1 MSSCDIVSPCKSRK
15 TALLGTKINY
25 LEPCQPPFAL
35 SGTVK
40 QRRETIARH
49 AAHEVGV
56 ANLPVSRV
64 RAPRRRQHTPLASA
78 SRRRHPRTD
87 PPGGNR
93 WPAARWR
100 RELAA
105 DISAPRSRRSSRH
118 GRILPRGSLG
128 QVGYVP
134 STTPKKRTQVCAQ
147 ERRNDSVALKLVQT
161 ALDKS
166 HRLLLDVA
174 ARMPNLVPRMDAQ
187 ECLKRTVCEAHNKP
201 GRYGLLG
208 IALQFFFP
216 PFRPGD
222 ADDTRMSPL
231 QLAARY
237 GRDPSADCGRQYDG
251 CFVDPL
257 QALQAAVDHFLRR
270 QQAAHSGRAQLSSGG
285 AVVEQSVA
293 AP

>member
-1 MSSCDIVSPCKSRK
+1 MKSPSARAA
-15 TALLGTKINY
+15 ALCCCACVFYLG
-25 LEPCQPPFAL
+25 
-35 SGTVK
+35 
-40 QRRETIARH
+40 
-49 AAHEVGV
+49 
-56 ANLPVSRV
+56 
-64 RAPRRRQHTPLASA
+64 
-78 SRRRHPRTD
+78 
-87 PPGGNR
+87 
-93 WPAARWR
+93 PAA
-100 RELAA
+100 AA
-105 DISAPRSRRSSRH
+105 LFQKPGLQHVGGESSRPTSARQGALSRRSSRH
-118 GRILPRGSLG
+118 GRIEGVLPRGSLG

-134 STTPKKRTQVCAQ
+134 STACKKRTQVCAQ

-174 ARMPNLVPRMDAQ
+174 AKMPNLVPRMDAQ

-237 GRDPSADCGRQYDG
+237 GRDPRADCGRQYDG

-270 QQAAHSGRAQLSSGG
+270 QQAAHSGWAQLSSGG
-285 AVVEQSVA
+285 GVVEQSVA